1 MKQDIYTGYKVPKT
15 LKYENIEIRNNLTKI
30 PELIQ
35 FNDFYYIF
43 YNEKNKNYIIPQKV
57 SKSKYKTSKK
67 DSININR
74 FLTHLKKISYNKN
87 NGVLSKQEC
96 EQIFVLPIL
105 NLVKEV
111 SKRDLEKLEAK
122 ERRHNEELQKLKNI
136 YNKL

>member
-57 SKSKYKTSKK
+57 SKSKYKTSEK
-67 DSININR
+67 DSINITR

-122 ERRHNEELQKLKNI
+122 ERRYNEELQKLKNT